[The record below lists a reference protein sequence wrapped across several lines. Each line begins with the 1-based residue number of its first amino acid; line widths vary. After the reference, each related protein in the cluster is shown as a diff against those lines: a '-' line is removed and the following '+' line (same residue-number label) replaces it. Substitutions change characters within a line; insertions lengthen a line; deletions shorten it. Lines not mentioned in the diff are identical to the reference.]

1 VPSPQSSPQRAGLW
15 PSRKRRFDELKAAN
29 QLPSPTGVALAIL
42 RLGES
47 ETPSAQDI
55 ARILQTDPALS
66 GRVLKMANS
75 VSGGRARAIG
85 SVREAVTHLGIRMVR
100 HIALGFSLVSQ
111 YRRGACRSFDYASFW
126 SRSLAMGVAAQA
138 ASYFTG
144 RIPPAEAFTCGL
156 LAQVGRLALA
166 SIYPDGYAE
175 VLAQAGSGTPAEVC
189 RQERQQF
196 ATDHN
201 ELTAALLRDWGM
213 PELCVEAARLH
224 EYPEQSGLREDSRT
238 QLLAKLLS
246 TAA

>member
-1 VPSPQSSPQRAGLW
+1 VAEPETT
-15 PSRKRRFDELKAAN
+15 RFDELKAAN

-66 GRVLKMANS
+66 GRVLKIANS

-85 SVREAVTHLGIRMVR
+85 SVREAVTHLGIRLVR

-111 YRRGACRSFDYASFW
+111 YGHGACRSFDHAGFW
-126 SRSLAMGVAAQA
+126 SRSLATGVAAQA
-138 ASYFTG
+138 VSYFTG

-175 VLAQAGSGTPAEVC
+175 VLAQAGSASPAELC
-189 RQERQQF
+189 R
-196 ATDHN
+196 
-201 ELTAALLRDWGM
+201 
-213 PELCVEAARLH
+213 
-224 EYPEQSGLREDSRT
+224 
-238 QLLAKLLS
+238 
-246 TAA
+246 